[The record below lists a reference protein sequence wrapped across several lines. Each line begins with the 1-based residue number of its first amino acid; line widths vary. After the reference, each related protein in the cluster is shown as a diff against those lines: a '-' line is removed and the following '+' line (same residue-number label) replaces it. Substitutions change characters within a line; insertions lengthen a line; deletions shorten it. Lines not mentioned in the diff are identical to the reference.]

1 MKHPRLRKDLVSL
14 HYCLDISK
22 IDTKFQGFLNKIF
35 ILLRIPNLNYRSIL
49 ALQLQTITELGQTF
63 ESSSSLLEERVV
75 SSEAP
80 ERSELDDFVLG
91 ALQSKILIAL
101 LLSKTQALS
110 SGHITKRAGISASS
124 WAKIKTNLME
134 QGLFL
139 CTPKRE
145 ICEGRVIGSVE
156 VKLTK
161 KGTLVA
167 QNLLLIAGIL
177 GKLAPEEASTEKQL
191 VNPVQVTAGF

>member
-1 MKHPRLRKDLVSL
+1 M
-14 HYCLDISK
+14 
-22 IDTKFQGFLNKIF
+22 
-35 ILLRIPNLNYRSIL
+35 
-49 ALQLQTITELGQTF
+49 
-63 ESSSSLLEERVV
+63 LEERVV
-75 SSEAP
+75 SSEVA
-80 ERSELDDFVLG
+80 ERSELDNFVLG
-91 ALQSKILIAL
+91 ALQSKIMIAL

-134 QGLFL
+134 QGLL
-139 CTPKRE
+139 VCTPKRE
-145 ICEGRVIGSVE
+145 MCEGRVIGSVE

-177 GKLAPEEASTEKQL
+177 GKLAPEEATAEKQM
-191 VNPVQVTAGF
+191 VSPVQVISRF

>member
-1 MKHPRLRKDLVSL
+1 M
-14 HYCLDISK
+14 
-22 IDTKFQGFLNKIF
+22 
-35 ILLRIPNLNYRSIL
+35 
-49 ALQLQTITELGQTF
+49 ALQLETISNLGRPF
-63 ESSSSLLEERVV
+63 ESTTTTTSSLLSQENISV
-75 SSEAP
+75 SQAA

-91 ALQSKILIAL
+91 ALQSKILVAL

-134 QGLFL
+134 QQLL
-139 CTPKRE
+139 VCTPKRE
-145 ICEGRVIGSVE
+145 MCEGRVIGSVE

-161 KGTLVA
+161 KGVLVA

-177 GKLAPEEASTEKQL
+177 GKLSPEEASL
-191 VNPVQVTAGF
+191 VKPVAAVPGV